1 MNNDKL
7 VDAIGMISDDKIQ
20 NAKNTTAKVYKFSYR
35 KAIALIAAIILCL
48 TASIPVL
55 ATTVDPVY
63 QMVYR
68 ISPTL
73 AQTLKPVRL
82 SSEDNGIKMEVI
94 SVAVYENEAVIYL
107 SLQDLTEQNRIDES
121 TDLFDS
127 YSIHRAF
134 SSTASCSR
142 VSFDKDTGIATFLIS
157 ISQWDDE
164 KIDGD
169 KITFSV
175 KQFLSEKN
183 RFEGIISDL
192 DLSDATTVKETQNPE
207 SFRGGGGKEFD
218 FDSRSNYNYLIPL
231 KNGLLKPVDGVTIT
245 NMGFIDDKLH
255 IQLYFEDILTY
266 DNHGYISLYDKS
278 GNKAE
283 SIHFAFWDDNHI
295 GSYEEIIYDISPNEI
310 QNYTPYGE
318 FVTCKN
324 ITKGYWQVT
333 FPLEN
338 N

>member
-1 MNNDKL
+1 MKNDKL

-20 NAKNTTAKVYKFSYR
+20 NAKNTAAKVYKFSYR

-55 ATTVDPVY
+55 AATVDPVY
-63 QMVYR
+63 QIVYR

-94 SVAVYENEAVIYL
+94 SVAVYENEAAIYI
-107 SLQDLTEQNRIDES
+107 SLQDLTEQNRIDET

-134 SSTASCSR
+134 SSSASCSR
-142 VSFDKDTGIATFLIS
+142 VSFDKETGTATFLIS
-157 ISQWDDE
+157 ISQWNDE
-164 KIDGD
+164 EIVGD
-169 KITFSV
+169 KITFGLR
-175 KQFLSEKN
+175 QFLSGKS
-183 RFEGIISDL
+183 RFEGKLTELNLTSVTNI
-192 DLSDATTVKETQNPE
+192 TETQKPK
-207 SFRGGGGKEFD
+207 SFRGGGGKHLDFESRFD
-218 FDSRSNYNYLIPL
+218 YKYLIPL
-231 KNGLLKPVDGVTIT
+231 ENGLHTPVDGVTIT
-245 NMGFIDDKLH
+245 NIGFIDDKLH

-278 GNKAE
+278 CNKAE
-283 SIHFAFWDDNHI
+283 SIHFAFWDDEKI
-295 GSYEEIIYDISPNEI
+295 GSYEEIIYDISPEEI
-310 QNYTPYGE
+310 ENYTPYGE

-324 ITKGYWQVT
+324 LTKGNWQVT

-338 N
+338 K